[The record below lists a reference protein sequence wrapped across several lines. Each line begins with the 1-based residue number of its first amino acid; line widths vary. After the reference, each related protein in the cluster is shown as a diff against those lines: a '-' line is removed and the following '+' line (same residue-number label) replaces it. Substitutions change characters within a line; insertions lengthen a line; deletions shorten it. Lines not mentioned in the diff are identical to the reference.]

1 MLEEEKKGEKD
12 MAAIQCYKTGEA
24 SKIIC
29 VERHLIKYLRENG
42 LLTGRKQ
49 GNGWVFDELELTEF
63 VVKSRG
69 YDLSNAE
76 KIRFYAPII
85 RKMYEV
91 RK

>member
-24 SKIIC
+24 SKIVC
-29 VERHLIKYLRENG
+29 VERHLFKDLRENG

-49 GNGWVFDELELTEF
+49 GNGWVFDEVELSEF
-63 VVKSRG
+63 VLKSRG

-76 KIRFYAPII
+76 KIRFYAPLI
-85 RKMYEV
+85 RKSYEV

>member
-1 MLEEEKKGEKD
+1 MLEEEKKGEN

-29 VERHLIKYLRENG
+29 VERHLIKDLRENG